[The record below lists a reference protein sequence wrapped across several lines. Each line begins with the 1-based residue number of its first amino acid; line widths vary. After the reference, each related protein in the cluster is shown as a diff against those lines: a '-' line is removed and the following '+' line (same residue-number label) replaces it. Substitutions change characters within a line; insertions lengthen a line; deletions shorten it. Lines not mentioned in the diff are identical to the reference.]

1 MSSSDRVQCIRNT
14 RICPAFVRG
23 IKPSYTL
30 QELPA
35 FVRGKLCDI
44 IPLSPFHVC
53 VFSVYFPSQKKKKKR
68 KRKRK
73 ELSPFELQITQ
84 S

>member
-1 MSSSDRVQCIRNT
+1 MLSSDRVQYIKNT
-14 RICPAFVRG
+14 RLCSAFVRG

-30 QELPA
+30 QELLA

-44 IPLSPFHVC
+44 MPLSPFHVC
-53 VFSVYFPSQKKKKKR
+53 VLSVYFPSQKKKKKE